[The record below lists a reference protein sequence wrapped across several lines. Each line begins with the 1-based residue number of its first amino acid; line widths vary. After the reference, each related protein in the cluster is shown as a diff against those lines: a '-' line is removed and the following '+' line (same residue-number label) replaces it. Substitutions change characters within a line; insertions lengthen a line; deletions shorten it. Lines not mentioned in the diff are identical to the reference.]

1 VLVVTTEAVAG
12 HVVRKVIGEV
22 TGATVRSTNAY
33 LEGVKSLSGTANPRM
48 GTLLARWRREAVA
61 EMVAAARRQGAN
73 AVIAMRYDHRDIG
86 QAWVEICAYGTAV
99 VIVARDE
106 RARRRPTPHGGG
118 EAPWSTT

>member
-1 VLVVTTEAVAG
+1 
-12 HVVRKVIGEV
+12 VVRRVIGEV

-33 LEGVKSLSGTANPRM
+33 LEGVRSLSGTANPRM
-48 GTLLARWRREAVA
+48 AALLARWRRDAVA
-61 EMVAAARRQGAN
+61 EMAATAQRQGAN

-106 RARRRPTPHGGG
+106 RARRNRPTPHGGG